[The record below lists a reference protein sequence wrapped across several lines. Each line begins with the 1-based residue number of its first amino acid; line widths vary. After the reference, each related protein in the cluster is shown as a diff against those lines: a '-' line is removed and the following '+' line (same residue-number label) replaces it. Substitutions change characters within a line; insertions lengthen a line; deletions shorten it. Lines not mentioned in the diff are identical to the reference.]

1 MIRILI
7 IDDHTIVQR
16 GLRQIVAGEPDMVVA
31 GEARTG
37 PEGLALAQAQPWDV
51 VVLDLSMPGRGGL
64 EILKELKQARPRVP
78 VLILSMYP
86 EEQYAIRALR
96 LGAAGYLT
104 KESAPEE
111 LIGAIR
117 KVIRGG
123 RYVSAALAET
133 LAGRMV
139 TGDRA
144 GEQPLHESLSDRE
157 YLVLRLIGA
166 GKTVT
171 EISRELALSA
181 KTISTYRARILQKMG
196 MRTNAELTHYAI
208 SNRLVD

>member
-1 MIRILI
+1 MIHILI

-16 GLRQIVAGEPDMVVA
+16 GLRQIVAGEPDMLVA

-37 PEGLALAQAQPWDV
+37 SEGLAMAQAQPWDV

-64 EILKELKQARPRVP
+64 EVLKELKQALPRLP

-117 KVIRGG
+117 KVIKGG

-139 TGDRA
+139 THDQI
-144 GEQPLHESLSDRE
+144 GERPLHESLSDRE
-157 YLVLRLIGA
+157 YLVLRLIGT

-171 EISRELALSA
+171 EIADELALSI

-196 MRTNAELTHYAI
+196 MRTNAELTHYVI
-208 SNRLVD
+208 SNHLTD